1 MLVVGHRRAAERGS
15 EQVRLVVV
23 RSFDSAET
31 AFDGRNAVRWGHEVG
46 VDAAKV
52 DVVRVDWALGRDYAV
67 FDVHAIVHWRFTR
80 VGEIDAHVGKR
91 LR

>member
-52 DVVRVDWALGRDYAV
+52 DVVRVDWALGRDDAV